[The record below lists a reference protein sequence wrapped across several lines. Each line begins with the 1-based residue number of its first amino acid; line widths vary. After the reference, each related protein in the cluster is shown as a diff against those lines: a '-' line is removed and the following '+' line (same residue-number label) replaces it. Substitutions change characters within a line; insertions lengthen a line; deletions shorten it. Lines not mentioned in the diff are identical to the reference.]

1 MFPIGWM
8 YYFGTNLE
16 ERFSVPDFW
25 PSPESTHKIPF
36 ERDEI
41 KAEVERLKA
50 KRLARRAKRLQV
62 EGETEADGV
71 DDDKTTSNEGR
82 PKGQSWR
89 WSLDRGAWESV
100 DNK

>member
-50 KRLARRAKRLQV
+50 KRLAKRAKRLQM
-62 EGETEADGV
+62 EGRTNADGV
-71 DDDKTTSNEGR
+71 DSVKKTTHEEP
-82 PKGQSWR
+82 PKGQSLR
-89 WSLDRGAWESV
+89 WSLDRGTWESV
-100 DNK
+100 ANR

>member
-25 PSPESTHKIPF
+25 PAPESTHKIPF
-36 ERDEI
+36 EREEI

-50 KRLARRAKRLQV
+50 KRLAKRARRLEV
-62 EGETEADGV
+62 EGKSEEDIVQDGTLSV
-71 DDDKTTSNEGR
+71 DNGR
-82 PKGQSWR
+82 LKGQILH
-89 WSLDRGAWESV
+89 WSLDRGAWDRTDSR
-100 DNK
+100 

>member
-25 PSPESTHKIPF
+25 PAPESTHKIPF
-36 ERDEI
+36 EREEI

-50 KRLARRAKRLQV
+50 KRLAKRARRLQAEGKTDEDATLV
-62 EGETEADGV
+62 GETNRV
-71 DDDKTTSNEGR
+71 TGR
-82 PKGQSWR
+82 PTGQTVH
-89 WSLDRGAWESV
+89 WSLDRGAWNRR
-100 DNK
+100 DPL

>member
-36 ERDEI
+36 EREEI

-50 KRLARRAKRLQV
+50 KRLARRAKRLQM
-62 EGETEADGV
+62 EGEPDAEGV
-71 DDDKTTSNEGR
+71 DNDKTTTNEGR

-100 DNK
+100 DKK

>member
-36 ERDEI
+36 EREEI
-41 KAEVERLKA
+41 KAEVERMKA
-50 KRLARRAKRLQV
+50 KRLAKRAKRLQM
-62 EGETEADGV
+62 EGETDAEGV
-71 DDDKTTSNEGR
+71 DDGQTTTNEGR
-82 PKGQSWR
+82 PKGQSLR

-100 DNK
+100 GNK